1 MEISTRRSKPSLRIT
16 PTLLKATRWLRREGI
31 GVVMA
36 VKKGANLNIYNK
48 QGPQVTQTQQP
59 QASPIQNS
67 SDLNVTSADLD
78 NTDLDG
84 IDAELNQ
91 IDADASTF

>member
-1 MEISTRRSKPSLRIT
+1 MKNKKGFSTIVIIAIVAILI
-16 PTLLKATRWLRREGI
+16 AIGI
-31 GVVMA
+31 FMV
-36 VKKGANLNIYNK
+36 VKKGTNFNIYNK

-78 NTDLDG
+78 NTYLDG

>member
-1 MEISTRRSKPSLRIT
+1 MKNKKGFSTIVIIAIVAILI
-16 PTLLKATRWLRREGI
+16 AI

-67 SDLNVTSADLD
+67 SDLNVTLADLD

-91 IDADASTF
+91 IDADASIF

>member
-1 MEISTRRSKPSLRIT
+1 MKNKKGFSQVIIIAIVAILI
-16 PTLLKATRWLRREGI
+16 AI
-31 GVVMA
+31 GVFMA
-36 VKKGANLNIYNK
+36 VKKGTNLNIYNK

-67 SDLNVTSADLD
+67 SDLNVTSVDLD
-78 NTDLDG
+78 NTDVDG

-91 IDADASTF
+91 IDADASAF

>member
-1 MEISTRRSKPSLRIT
+1 MKNKKGFSTIVIIAIVAILI
-16 PTLLKATRWLRREGI
+16 AI